1 MEAPES
7 RAEPEAQL
15 FSCPVRRRYAW
26 QVVRYG
32 RGVRAARRELLAAD
46 RGEPTAGTR
55 ALESLRALLVAAQTE
70 TGYYPEAFARAG
82 VTARDL
88 REPGDL
94 AHFPPLPRAAL
105 QERFHDLFSR
115 RVRPFEV
122 DEGWLGRSSGS
133 TGEPVPFFMDGGSIH
148 FFSAFLRFL
157 WERFSLG
164 PFPGPRG
171 TAVVLLCTLPR
182 SSVYSARLPL
192 LGGGIFRKLHFAE
205 EGALGTLERLGP
217 TIVTGDPDSLGRLLT
232 ELAAGRV
239 RLAPRLVVSS
249 AFALPAGT
257 AAGLAAATGA
267 RVVDSYSLA
276 ETGPVGWSCAPGS
289 GRFHLLT
296 PAAVLE
302 EVEGELLL
310 TNLRNTLF
318 PLVRYRTGDLGVV
331 LPEPARRRAVRLR
344 RARPRPGAAPRA
356 GGLALRDGGRPP
368 RRPVA
373 AAAARDAARRPAV
386 PAPSAR
392 GGTHRPPLHARG
404 GCVRSGA
411 PRGDAARAGGG
422 RATAPRR
429 RDVRLVRAGTGAPLP
444 ARREADRLPVGRPAD
459 AGCGRDGGGS
469 ASRLFL
475 KEPDQLGVHPVEGVD
490 LDPVARVGDPHDPQ
504 VPDEG
509 LETVEELGVRATG
522 RARPRGRGSGR
533 RSRPPR
539 GRGAPC
545 RS

>member
-32 RGVRAARRELLAAD
+32 RGVRSARRELLAAD
-46 RGEPTAGTR
+46 RGDEAAGTR
-55 ALESLRALLVAAQTE
+55 ALESLRALLVAAE
-70 TGYYPEAFARAG
+70 TRTGWYPEAFARAG
-82 VTARDL
+82 VTVRDL

-115 RVRPFEV
+115 RVRPFDV

-133 TGEPVPFFMDGGSIH
+133 TGEPVRFFMDGGSIH

-164 PFPGPRG
+164 PFPGPRR

-182 SSVYSARLPL
+182 SSVYSVRLPL
-192 LGGGIFRKLHFAE
+192 LGGGLFRKLHFAE
-205 EGALGTLERLGP
+205 DDALKELERLAP
-217 TIVTGDPDSLGRLLT
+217 AIVTGDPDSLGRLQT

-239 RLAPRLVVSS
+239 RIVPRLVVSS
-249 AFALPAGT
+249 AFALPSGT

-310 TNLRNTLF
+310 TNLRNRLF
-318 PLVRYRTGDLGVV
+318 PLIRYRTGDLGVV
-331 LPEPARRRAVRLR
+331 LPEPGGDARCACGARGPVLARLLGRVVSRFATEDGRRVDPSQLQPLVTRLGVRQFQLLQPAAGRLVLR
-344 RARPRPGAAPRA
+344 YTPGGEASDRALPEATR
-356 GGLALRDGGRPP
+356 LEL
-368 RRPVA
+368 VA
-373 AAAARDAARRPAV
+373 AARRLLGDGTSVSFERVAEPLFRPGEKPIVYRSDVPPSPGAGGAETAAP
-386 PAPSAR
+386 PAPS
-392 GGTHRPPLHARG
+392 
-404 GCVRSGA
+404 
-411 PRGDAARAGGG
+411 
-422 RATAPRR
+422 
-429 RDVRLVRAGTGAPLP
+429 
-444 ARREADRLPVGRPAD
+444 
-459 AGCGRDGGGS
+459 
-469 ASRLFL
+469 
-475 KEPDQLGVHPVEGVD
+475 
-490 LDPVARVGDPHDPQ
+490 
-504 VPDEG
+504 
-509 LETVEELGVRATG
+509 
-522 RARPRGRGSGR
+522 
-533 RSRPPR
+533 
-539 GRGAPC
+539 
-545 RS
+545 